1 MAATVHLT
9 GQPRSWAVVPLGP
22 FGARVAEL
30 LAADRPGCT
39 VVPAGA
45 VEAAFALEADLVIA
59 ALWRPSP
66 ALCERADTLSF
77 SLGRRWLPL
86 TMDQRRIHVGPLVV
100 PPQGPCHGCQ
110 SRRLAQHDRHYQ
122 ETQALNAAFD
132 QDAACGPGGYLP
144 HHARL
149 AAAMVRHLADG
160 GRSPDPAG
168 SCREAECGSVVTIN
182 LTDCAITADQVI
194 TCHDCTRCRPDSAR
208 SPGTGIITQILAQ
221 AAAANTGAT

>member
-9 GQPRSWAVVPLGP
+9 CQPKSWAVVPLGP

-30 LAADRPGCT
+30 LAAGRPRCAI
-39 VVPAGA
+39 VPDGA
-45 VEAAFALEADLVIA
+45 VEAAFDMRVDLVIA

-86 TMDQRRIHVGPLVV
+86 TMDQRRVHVGPLVV
-100 PPQGPCHGCQ
+100 PPRGPCHGCL
-110 SRRLAQHDRHYQ
+110 SRRLAQHDCHYQ
-122 ETQALNAAFD
+122 ETQALNEAFD
-132 QDAACGPGGYLP
+132 QDAGCGPGGYLP

-149 AAAMVRHLADG
+149 AAAMVMHLADG

-168 SCREAECGSVVTIN
+168 SGQEADHGSVVTIS
-182 LTDCAITADQVI
+182 LPDCAITADRVV
-194 TCHDCTRCRPDSAR
+194 TCHDCTWCWPGGAR
-208 SPGTGIITQILAQ
+208 SPGTGIITQVLAR
-221 AAAANTGAT
+221 AAAANAGTT